1 MHCVLFILC
10 ICMINQT
17 YSTNKIRQKTVKKS
31 FCGKYYNYPQNDFYM
46 YVQNA
51 NMMIL
56 LFINIFGDVRHVL
69 RNNLGR
75 CFWYDCKVTA
85 ARVTAY
91 GFGYLPCYS
100 RKTGC
105 GAFGERGVDNIDVT
119 LGKGGELRGKV
130 SVKI

>member
-1 MHCVLFILC
+1 
-10 ICMINQT
+10 
-17 YSTNKIRQKTVKKS
+17 
-31 FCGKYYNYPQNDFYM
+31 M

-51 NMMIL
+51 DMMIL

-85 ARVTAY
+85 ARITAY

-105 GAFGERGVDNIDVT
+105 GALGERGLYDIDVT
-119 LGKGGELRGKV
+119 L
-130 SVKI
+130 

>member
-1 MHCVLFILC
+1 MA
-10 ICMINQT
+10 
-17 YSTNKIRQKTVKKS
+17 KKS

-51 NMMIL
+51 DIMIL
-56 LFINIFGDVRHVL
+56 LFINIFGDVCNFFRNSL
-69 RNNLGR
+69 RR
-75 CFWYDCKVTA
+75 CFGYDCKVTA
-85 ARVTAY
+85 ARVAAY
-91 GFGYLPCYS
+91 GLGYLPCYS

-105 GAFGERGVDNIDVT
+105 GAFGERSIYDIDVT